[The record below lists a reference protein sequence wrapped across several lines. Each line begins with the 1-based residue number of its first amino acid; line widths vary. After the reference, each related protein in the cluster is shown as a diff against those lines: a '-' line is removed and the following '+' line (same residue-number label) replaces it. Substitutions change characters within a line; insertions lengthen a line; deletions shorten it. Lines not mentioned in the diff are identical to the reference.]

1 MLAVTATYS
10 IVAQRSAGP
19 DGISYRAADLAGNP
33 VELRML
39 TPVDGDRAWPRERR
53 LRLARLLEAP
63 GAQRLR
69 QVDLDSEHPQV
80 VLDWLE
86 GPDLLE
92 LIQSTGPQPADNVL
106 ALVAPLADAVAAA
119 HRFGLLHGK
128 ISPRQIFR
136 AADGSYRLDFT
147 RLDVGQTQS
156 GAEHC
161 PFEQAAR
168 PPELESLDDTAIDFA
183 CDVFGLGTVIL
194 SLLSGR
200 PAEPCGP
207 GAFARQWLG
216 ETLPVASDVTP
227 ADSPL
232 AQLVER
238 MLARDPNERPN
249 TQEVQEKIAAL
260 TGSQSRTLARSA
272 ESSVAQLVGTLG
284 SISAAPE
291 FDELVG
297 PTDEQEP
304 AELVTG
310 SRLGRFT
317 LLEKL
322 GQGGMGAVFRAID
335 PVTEQPVAIKTLRA
349 EWSRR
354 PEAIRRFHK
363 EARLLAEVNNPY
375 VANLIEVNVD
385 AGIHYLVMEFVEGES
400 LAHRLSIIKKLD
412 ERTALSIAADVARA
426 LIDAHARGIVH
437 RDIKPENI
445 LLASLVVQA
454 PLVVQASRLPA
465 PPVTPASPS
474 TPTSP
479 PRVKLT
485 DFGIARH
492 VVESE
497 SLALTQEGSLLGT
510 PLYMSPEQC
519 GGTAPVDVR
528 SDIYS
533 LGATLFQMLAGR
545 PPFVAATSLGVISMH
560 CSEPAPPLA
569 SLDATLSPA
578 ACQIVEKCLAKSP
591 DQRYAHAAALVEDL
605 DRVLRGEPTSASA
618 HPKLP
623 DCDPKNILHYDFLW
637 ELESSPEQLWPHVSN
652 TERLNRAIGLPAAE
666 FKTETN
672 EEGVVERFGRF
683 RAAGFENAWQ
693 EHPYE
698 WIEGKRLGVLRVF
711 HEGPFHWFTSSVELS
726 PRSGGGTLLTH
737 RIRVEPRG
745 LFGRTVAAVK
755 LGSQGKRSLAT
766 VYRRIDAALRGKLGS
781 AADLFEEPP
790 ALTPARKQRLDRLL
804 DTLSHKQ
811 LDPAVLERLGEFVAR
826 APAQEVA
833 RIRPLA
839 LAARFNLPGE
849 SMVAA
854 CLHGAHQG
862 LLVLMWDIL
871 CPICRIP
878 SEVKETLR
886 ELREHGRCEACN
898 LDFKLDFANSVE
910 MIFRA
915 HPELRDNELGTYC
928 IGGPQHSPHVAAQI
942 RIGPGEWLPLELSLP
957 EGSYRLRG
965 PQLPYSLDL
974 RVEPGALSDRL
985 DVPLARP
992 MATDLVR
999 RLSPGRQLLEI
1010 VNDFS
1015 QELVVRIER
1024 TASRGDA
1031 LTAARASASAVF
1043 RQLFPGEV
1051 LSSGQLISVSTV
1063 TFLATDLADAGD
1075 LYEQL
1080 GDARAFAAVH
1090 ELLRQLDAVVR
1101 RHGGAVVK
1109 TVGEGVLAVFPETAN
1124 AVRAAIDLPAGLAAS
1139 DASAGSPARLRAA
1152 VHRGPAMAATLN
1164 DHLDYFGATV
1174 NLAVEL
1180 VRMAR
1185 GGELIYTHDVAV
1197 DPQTREV
1204 LANVGPADLLPAV
1217 VGKPVLYRLQ
1227 RS

>member
-33 VELRML
+33 VELRLL
-39 TPVDGDRAWPRERR
+39 TPVAGDRVWPRERR

-69 QVDLDSEHPQV
+69 QVDLDGERPQV

-86 GPDLLE
+86 GPDLAE
-92 LIQSTGPQPADNVL
+92 LIHSHGPQPVDDVL

-119 HRFGLLHGK
+119 HRLGLLHGR

-136 AADGSYRLDFT
+136 AADDSYRLDFT
-147 RLDVGQTQS
+147 LLEVGQVQS
-156 GAEHC
+156 GAALC
-161 PFEQAAR
+161 PFERAAR
-168 PPELESLDDTAIDFA
+168 PPELESIDDTAIDFA
-183 CDVFGLGTVIL
+183 CDVFGLGTVIR
-194 SLLSGR
+194 SLLTGR
-200 PAEPCGP
+200 P
-207 GAFARQWLG
+207 GAVVD
-216 ETLPVASDVTP
+216 EVTP

-232 AQLVER
+232 AQLVVR
-238 MLARDPNERPN
+238 MLARDPNERPDAR
-249 TQEVQEKIAAL
+249 EVQEKLAAL
-260 TGSQSRTLARSA
+260 AGSQFRTLARSVV
-272 ESSVAQLVGTLG
+272 SPVAPIAGTLTA
-284 SISAAPE
+284 ISAAPE

-335 PVTEQPVAIKTLRA
+335 PVSDQPVAIKTLRE

-363 EARLLAEVNNPY
+363 EARMLAEVNNPY

-412 ERTALSIAADVARA
+412 ERTALSIAGDVARA
-426 LIDAHARGIVH
+426 LVDAHARGIVH
-437 RDIKPENI
+437 RDIKPENV
-445 LLASLVVQA
+445 LLAVAREADGPANS
-454 PLVVQASRLPA
+454 ASA
-465 PPVTPASPS
+465 
-474 TPTSP
+474 

-497 SLALTQEGSLLGT
+497 SLALTQQGSLLGT

-519 GGTAPVDVR
+519 GGTAPIDVR

-545 PPFVAATSLGVISMH
+545 PPFVAATSLAVISMH

-569 SLDATLSPA
+569 SIDATLSSA
-578 ACQIVEKCLAKSP
+578 VCQIVEKCLAKSP
-591 DQRYAHAAALVEDL
+591 EQRYAHAAALVEDL

-623 DCDPKNILHYDFLW
+623 DCDPKNILHYDFSW

-666 FKTETN
+666 FKTEAN

-683 RAAGFENAWQ
+683 RAAGLENAWQ

-711 HEGPFHWFTSSVELS
+711 HEGPFHWFTSAVELS

-755 LGSQGKRSLAT
+755 LGSQGKRSLAA

-781 AADLFEEPP
+781 AADPFEEPP
-790 ALTPARKQRLDRLL
+790 ALTLPRKQKLDRLL

-839 LAARFNLPGE
+839 LAARFHLPGE

-942 RIGPGEWLPLELSLP
+942 RIGPGEWLPLELNLP

-974 RVEPGALSDRL
+974 RVEPGAHSDRL

-992 MATDLVR
+992 LAIDQVR
-999 RLSPGRQLLEI
+999 RLTPGHQLLEI

-1031 LTAARASASAVF
+1031 FTAARASASAVF

-1063 TFLATDLADAGD
+1063 TFLATDLADAGN

-1090 ELLRQLDAVVR
+1090 ALLRQLDAVVR

-1109 TVGEGVLAVFPETAN
+1109 TVGEGVLAVFPETVN
-1124 AVRAAIDLPAGLAAS
+1124 AVRAALELPAGLAAS
-1139 DASAGSPARLRAA
+1139 EVAAPSPAQLRAA
-1152 VHRGPAMAATLN
+1152 VHRGPAMVATLN

-1197 DPQTREV
+1197 DPLSRDV
-1204 LANVGPADLLPAV
+1204 LAAGGQADLLAAV
-1217 VGKPVLYRLQ
+1217 AGKPVLYRIQ
-1227 RS
+1227 RPC